1 MFFRL
6 QPYKS
11 PGVLNSFQ
19 NWTDSADP
27 DGMAVVIRLKNQLDR
42 ILDRATD
49 EKGMVD
55 YLSVAEDPTYWN
67 FEEAAS
73 ELQAI
78 DSVAGMDNRT
88 KIAFGINLY
97 NMMIKHAHIKFGIPS
112 KFFQRSIFFSGVSYN
127 IGGDVLS
134 ANELHHGVLRANSLN
149 PRNFSDKKPFPKSD
163 RRRDLVVSKV
173 DPRIHFAFELNWGM
187 KSPPVRTFT
196 VKSIE
201 EELRAMAVAF
211 CDDDEN
217 ITVDEKRSHI
227 SLPAVM
233 ELYWSDFQRA
243 PEHKFGN
250 YLRGEKRKKVQR
262 MIQGKDVNIQFSY
275 KSYEWKNNA
284 SNCKKFQGSA
294 LSDNRASLRGALIF

>member
-127 IGGDVLS
+127 IGGDVLGIAFNFVVWTS
-134 ANELHHGVLRANSLN
+134 ALIL
-149 PRNFSDKKPFPKSD
+149 
-163 RRRDLVVSKV
+163 
-173 DPRIHFAFELNWGM
+173 
-187 KSPPVRTFT
+187 
-196 VKSIE
+196 IE
-201 EELRAMAVAF
+201 TGL
-211 CDDDEN
+211 
-217 ITVDEKRSHI
+217 S
-227 SLPAVM
+227 
-233 ELYWSDFQRA
+233 
-243 PEHKFGN
+243 
-250 YLRGEKRKKVQR
+250 
-262 MIQGKDVNIQFSY
+262 
-275 KSYEWKNNA
+275 
-284 SNCKKFQGSA
+284 KKFKE
-294 LSDNRASLRGALIF
+294 LIINCNSPRMPAPKKL